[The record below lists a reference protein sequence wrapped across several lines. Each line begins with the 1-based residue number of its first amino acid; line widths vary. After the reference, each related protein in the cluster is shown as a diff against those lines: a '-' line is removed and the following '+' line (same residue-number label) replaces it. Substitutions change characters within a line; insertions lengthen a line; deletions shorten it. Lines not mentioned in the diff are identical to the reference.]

1 MNAPITHDLSREG
14 CHVKDVETFGKI
26 LTNAALNAFPNKQK
40 PTRYKQVHALL
51 LWWVADRL
59 GVQSEIQELQDVF
72 SRLYRFNT
80 EEWQIPSDR
89 AHNALALR
97 LMQFLEHEH
106 EDHLLIVYYGGHGGM
121 NDDRQ
126 CMWSCHGTPDSPTV
140 QWYALQTIL
149 EQAKSD
155 VLILL
160 DCCAAASAAAAS
172 GNSITE
178 VIAACGFETWAPGV
192 NQHSFSRSLIEELK
206 HLATKGPFS
215 TAMLHNKVLSRLK
228 YWKPRFHSDLDQERR
243 RTPIYI
249 QLANDT
255 NKRSIQLAPMSQ
267 AADAMDMLE
276 IPDNT
281 QTQSASPSS
290 SEDVDM
296 LSSISSPSMTEVWPD
311 PQFSCPKVMISV
323 ALEDDQ
329 RLEIGE
335 WNSWLEAVPALVK
348 YAKVVGVYKS
358 NSILMMLLLPVA
370 IWDLLPKHPAINFVG
385 FVLSENMIDDRQNA
399 DQIIKSFSLA
409 TKPFLDILSRV
420 RARRDKREIKP
431 HTKSRELLQPARQT
445 QLPLRDI
452 GAQGY
457 GIDKSEGSASS
468 TKTFELL
475 VEHINARPTGMQMK
489 ESSLSP
495 LVQAAVDRFGKTD
508 STGSWILI
516 SEEKVESIRKPN
528 FLSIPGYHGPQMDGQ
543 LIHIRMISNNLELLQ
558 EAQRS
563 AVTKI
568 EAIKQNTLFP

>member
-1 MNAPITHDLSREG
+1 MNAPITHDLSRKG

-40 PTRYKQVHALL
+40 PPRYK
-51 LWWVADRL
+51 
-59 GVQSEIQELQDVF
+59 QDVF

-126 CMWSCHGTPDSPTV
+126 CMWSCHETPDSPTV

-178 VIAACGFETWAPGV
+178 VIAACGSETWAPGV
-192 NQHSFSRSLIEELK
+192 NQHSFSRSLIEDSNTLP
-206 HLATKGPFS
+206 L
-215 TAMLHNKVLSRLK
+215 
-228 YWKPRFHSDLDQERR
+228 KPRFHSDLDQERR

-267 AADAMDMLE
+267 VADAMDVLE
-276 IPDNT
+276 IPDNS

-296 LSSISSPSMTEVWPD
+296 LSSISSPSMTKVWPD

-370 IWDLLPKHPAINFVG
+370 IWDLLPKHPTINFVG

-399 DQIIKSFSLA
+399 DQIKKSFSLA

-475 VEHINARPTGMQMK
+475 VEHVNARPTGMQMK

-543 LIHIRMISNNLELLQ
+543 LIYIRMISNNLELLQ

-568 EAIKQNTLFP
+568 EAIKKNTLFP